1 MMYERIL
8 TAMSAK
14 EFLLQVTV
22 GMGLVSAFVFFL
34 EGGNKTLASFWGHGG
49 RQLVSGTIVLSLMV
63 TCTGLLLPSFLCLS
77 KIAAVEQGLGL
88 WSVRDA

>member
-1 MMYERIL
+1 
-8 TAMSAK
+8 MSAK

-34 EGGNKTLASFWGHGG
+34 EGGNKTLASFWGRGRHGG